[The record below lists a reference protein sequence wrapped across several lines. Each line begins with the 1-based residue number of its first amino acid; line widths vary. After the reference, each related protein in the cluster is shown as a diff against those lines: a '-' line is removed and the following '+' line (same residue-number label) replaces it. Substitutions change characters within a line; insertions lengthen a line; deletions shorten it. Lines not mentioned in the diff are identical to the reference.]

1 MTCRWVGFR
10 RKSDPKEREKARANY
25 IVKGGML
32 ERTSK
37 DGKKTVYERKDGTSV
52 WLEAD
57 SDVVKNIG

>member
-1 MTCRWVGFR
+1 
-10 RKSDPKEREKARANY
+10 
-25 IVKGGML
+25 ML